1 MLSRELI
8 AKQIQLPLK
17 FCRNNNKLGN
27 LVHDLPLDA
36 SHPLKSSKLASK
48 LGLMLPTTDDRW
60 ALICLY
66 HSVLDPSSNLVTSCA
81 TQAVLCGRCPR
92 PWYPSQNM
100 DPASNRQEDAGSLL
114 WHTHR

>member
-60 ALICLY
+60 ALICL
-66 HSVLDPSSNLVTSCA
+66 LP
-81 TQAVLCGRCPR
+81 LCF
-92 PWYPSQNM
+92 
-100 DPASNRQEDAGSLL
+100 GSIKQSRNQLRYTGSFV
-114 WHTHR
+114 WAMS